1 MMNNTNLIG
10 RPTKDPIL
18 KNVNGNTVTSF
29 TLAVKR
35 KNKDID
41 GNHQSDFI
49 QIVIW
54 GKTAENFC
62 KWARKGT
69 LVSIEGS
76 IRTRYYDSDQKQRVY
91 VTEVLADSFAILEKK
106 KETPDPLNTPIYD
119 PFNIPPIPPD
129 DYTM

>member
-1 MMNNTNLIG
+1 MYAG
-10 RPTKDPIL
+10 P
-18 KNVNGNTVTSF
+18 
-29 TLAVKR
+29 
-35 KNKDID
+35 
-41 GNHQSDFI
+41 
-49 QIVIW
+49 
-54 GKTAENFC
+54 
-62 KWARKGT
+62 RKGT